1 MSLRE
6 RFKVLNQPIICTLGL
21 YTATCTI
28 LTSGIYTATS
38 QSCVH
43 VYIIPQLT
51 AFGVGRRSKKNE
63 VHNPRERIQEQGGVA
78 ACLACKIRRD
88 LQRQEVC
95 SGARE
100 PAHQTISQGAQR
112 DRDVHWGQAL
122 VHRGGLQFRTQR
134 SRLYPDNVRDLECAK
149 SATDVFIDNASIG
162 FGSLFGGRVPKHL
175 KKCVFFQDKNVP
187 HKFRTVNA
195 QLKDND
201 LKRDTKT
208 AVTAWLRRAIQG
220 QIDTFRTICRKSD
233 NYKCFLCACELAGQE
248 NHVDHGVGT
257 DSFKSIAERFQCAQK
272 STPLELGE
280 LGGNLT
286 MQWRRFHKKNANLTM
301 TCRPCNPTNKW
312 VILVK

>member
-1 MSLRE
+1 MKYTIQGDE
-6 RFKVLNQPIICTLGL
+6 FKSKAALQRAWRAKFAEICKGKKC
-21 YTATCTI
+21 A
-28 LTSGIYTATS
+28 A
-38 QSCVH
+38 VRVNPH
-43 VYIIPQLT
+43 VKPS
-51 AFGVGRRSKKNE
+51 AKGRRKIEMCNE
-63 VHNPRERIQEQGGVA
+63 DKHWFIEVA
-78 ACLACKIRRD
+78 YNFD
-88 LQRQEVC
+88 
-95 SGARE
+95 
-100 PAHQTISQGAQR
+100 
-112 DRDVHWGQAL
+112 
-122 VHRGGLQFRTQR
+122 TQR
-134 SRLYPDNVRDLECAK
+134 SRLYPDDERDLEYAK
-149 SATDVFIDNASIG
+149 SATEVFIDNASIG

-301 TCRPCNPTNKW
+301 TCRPCNPTNK
-312 VILVK
+312 